1 MDIFGI
7 GLPEIL
13 LILVLA
19 MIVFGPERLPKI
31 ARDLGSTL
39 ASFRREAEG
48 IRQEFLSSVE
58 SVQSPMQDTINE
70 LRAALNVNAVPPRPA
85 PMELSSPSQVS
96 DELPSFVHN
105 EAATSTNNV
114 TAPVINPTT
123 TVVPTPTA
131 SKKDALPAIAA
142 PVTVEAGLNSRAQ
155 VAADK
160 HNQAVAKPLPRP
172 IVADA
177 LPPTAPPL
185 LSQPVVPAV
194 PAVPTIEPT
203 STPPQPSADLH
214 PSLGETAPLDEP
226 QADALF
232 GHNPFF
238 DETMIMSAGEA
249 AIPIAA
255 EVAPETE
262 AIGTRLRGVMQWQSA
277 APPGCCLSAA

>member
-13 LILVLA
+13 VILVLA

-58 SVQSPMQDTINE
+58 SVQSPVQDTINE

-85 PMELSSPSQVS
+85 PMELSISAQVS
-96 DELPSFVHN
+96 EELPSFVRN
-105 EAATSTNNV
+105 EATPATSNATTPIISPTTV
-114 TAPVINPTT
+114 APAPV
-123 TVVPTPTA
+123 A

-177 LPPTAPPL
+177 PTLVAL
-185 LSQPVVPAV
+185 ALARPVASTAPAV
-194 PAVPTIEPT
+194 PAIEPT
-203 STPPQPSADLH
+203 STPTPSSLNLK
-214 PSLGETAPLDEP
+214 PSLDQTAPSDEP

-249 AIPIAA
+249 AIP
-255 EVAPETE
+255 VALE
-262 AIGTRLRGVMQWQSA
+262 A
-277 APPGCCLSAA
+277 APQAEALGTELAHR

>member
-70 LRAALNVNAVPPRPA
+70 LRAALNVNAPPPRPA
-85 PMELSSPSQVS
+85 PMELSTPAPVS
-96 DELPSFVHN
+96 DELPPFARD
-105 EAATSTNNV
+105 EAASAVNNATTTSGPT
-114 TAPVINPTT
+114 INPT

-142 PVTVEAGLNSRAQ
+142 PITVEAGLNSRTQ
-155 VAADK
+155 VVADK

-172 IVADA
+172 LVADA
-177 LPPTAPPL
+177 PAPLASLPARPVAPP
-185 LSQPVVPAV
+185 A

-203 STPPQPSADLH
+203 STPAQPSAALH
-214 PSLGETAPLDEP
+214 PSLDETAPLDEP

-238 DETMIMSAGEA
+238 DDTMIMSAGEA
-249 AIPIAA
+249 AIPVAA
-255 EVAPETE
+255 EAAPE
-262 AIGTRLRGVMQWQSA
+262 AASAGTRG
-277 APPGCCLSAA
+277 